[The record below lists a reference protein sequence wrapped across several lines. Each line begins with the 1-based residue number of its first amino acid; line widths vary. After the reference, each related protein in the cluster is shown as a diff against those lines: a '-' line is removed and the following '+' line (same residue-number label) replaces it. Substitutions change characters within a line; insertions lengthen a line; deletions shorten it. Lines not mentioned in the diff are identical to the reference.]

1 MDNNKLSSIVD
12 SLIVIYP
19 ILYKGAV
26 KNSRYSVNKNLC
38 DSHYEIL
45 LSLDNDET
53 HSISKIAKKLHITK
67 PQMTVL
73 LDKLLQDGLLCKTS
87 SLLDRR
93 VTNITL
99 TEKGKEFIKSYR
111 DQFKNNI
118 KNIISRLQ
126 ISDLEEMERAL
137 SNLKSSALK
146 LDSMQKLD

>member
-12 SLIVIYP
+12 SLIIIYP

-26 KNSRYSVNKNLC
+26 KNSRYSINKNLC

-99 TEKGKEFIKSYR
+99 TEKGKDFIKSYR
-111 DQFKNNI
+111 DEFKNNI
-118 KNIISRLQ
+118 KTIISRLQ

-137 SNLKSSALK
+137 SNLKSSSLK

>member
-12 SLIVIYP
+12 SLIIIYP
-19 ILYKGAV
+19 ILYKGTV
-26 KNSRYSVNKNLC
+26 KNSRYSINKNLC

-99 TEKGKEFIKSYR
+99 TEKGKDFIKSYR
-111 DQFKNNI
+111 DEFKNNI
-118 KNIISRLQ
+118 KTIISRLQ

-137 SNLKSSALK
+137 NNLKSSALK